1 MLEIGK
7 ILQESYQLQQQLGRT
22 AAGRKTWLAVNLN
35 TKEQVIVKLLAFS
48 PEMQWEEFKL
58 FEREAQILQTLN
70 HPYIPQYR
78 DYFSIDKNAD
88 LGLPWFGIVQ
98 EYIPGSSIQELLD
111 KGQRFTEKEVKKI
124 AIAILEILIYL
135 HELSPPVLHRDIKP
149 SNLIMGADNN
159 IYLVDFGAVQA
170 QGNVTG
176 VTFTVVGTSGYS
188 PLEQYW
194 GRAVAASDL
203 YALGAT
209 LIHLLT
215 GISPGDLPQE
225 DSQIKFTHLVSIN
238 SSFVSWIEQITEIAV
253 EKRFSTAREAL
264 EKLKT
269 GKIRSKSSLEVP
281 AVKKIAKPTHSKIEI
296 TKKSLEQ
303 LEIYIPSLFQRK
315 IPNKLIYFLS
325 ICLSSIAVFW
335 LFLAVIL
342 TAGIFESCLALIA
355 FIMFFG
361 VIVKPLFVTTLI
373 SFDRNQLI
381 DKFMINQYFFKLK
394 YQKMDSISNIY
405 GVFLHNS
412 RDSQETY
419 QVKIH
424 SQSKTYTLI
433 NPANKEESIWL
444 AQEIQDWLY
453 RR

>member
-1 MLEIGK
+1 MLETGK
-7 ILQESYQLQQQLGRT
+7 ILQGTYQLQQELGRT
-22 AAGRKTWLAVNLN
+22 APGRQTWLAVNLN

-98 EYIPGSSIQELLD
+98 EYIPGSSLQELLD

-159 IYLVDFGAVQA
+159 VYLVDFGAVQA
-170 QGNVTG
+170 QGSITG

-225 DSQIKFTHLVSIN
+225 DSQIKFTHLVNIN

-253 EKRFSTAREAL
+253 EKRFPTAREAL

-269 GKIRSKSSLEVP
+269 GKMRSKSSLEVP
-281 AVKKIAKPTHSKIEI
+281 AVRKIAKPTHSQIEI
-296 TKKSLEQ
+296 TKKSPEQ

-315 IPNKLIYFLS
+315 IPNKFISFLL
-325 ICLSSIAVFW
+325 ICLSSIIVACLLLKFI
-335 LFLAVIL
+335 LTLEMFYSSLAVITL
-342 TAGIFESCLALIA
+342 
-355 FIMFFG
+355 IMFFLL
-361 VIVKPLFVTTLI
+361 IVKHLFATTFI
-373 SFDRNQLI
+373 CFDRNQSI
-381 DKFMINQYFFKLK
+381 DRFMIEQYFLKLK
-394 YQKMDSISNIY
+394 YQRMDSISNIY

-433 NPANKEESIWL
+433 NPANKQESIWL